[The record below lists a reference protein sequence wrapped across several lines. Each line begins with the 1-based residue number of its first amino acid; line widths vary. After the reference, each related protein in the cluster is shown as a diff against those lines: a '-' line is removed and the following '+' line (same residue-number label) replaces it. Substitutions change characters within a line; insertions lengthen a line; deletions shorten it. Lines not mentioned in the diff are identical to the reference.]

1 MVNNNDKESDFFDYV
16 DSVKRKERIQERE
29 AFAAQQRKVWRE
41 TTWAGM
47 IINTVEKLGIASFFT
62 AIGNSFENGEDS
74 TGFYLT
80 SLVYKIG
87 IITISILGV
96 YLLGWFMSLLT
107 GNEIIVEQEVV
118 IREEVT
124 RAQVEAEERAAKAKS
139 KSQ

>member
-124 RAQVEAEERAAKAKS
+124 RAQVEAEERAKAKS

>member
-1 MVNNNDKESDFFDYV
+1 MAKNNDKESDFFDYV

-62 AIGNSFENGEDS
+62 AIGNSFENGEES

-107 GNEIIVEQEVV
+107 GNEIIVEHEVV

-124 RAQVEAEERAAKAKS
+124 RAQVEAEERAKAKS

>member
-1 MVNNNDKESDFFDYV
+1 MANNNDKESDFFDYV

-47 IINTVEKLGIASFFT
+47 IINTVENLGIASFFT
-62 AIGNSFENGEDS
+62 AIGNSFENGEQS
-74 TGFYLT
+74 TSFFLT

-124 RAQVEAEERAAKAKS
+124 RAQVEAEERAKAKS

>member
-1 MVNNNDKESDFFDYV
+1 MAKNNDKESDFFDYV

-62 AIGNSFENGEDS
+62 AIGNSFENGEES

-87 IITISILGV
+87 IITISILSV

-124 RAQVEAEERAAKAKS
+124 RAQVEAEERAKAKS

>member
-1 MVNNNDKESDFFDYV
+1 MANNNDKESDFFDYV

-62 AIGNSFENGEDS
+62 AIGNSFENGEES
-74 TGFYLT
+74 TSFYLT

-87 IITISILGV
+87 IITISILSV

>member
-1 MVNNNDKESDFFDYV
+1 MANNNDKESDFFDYV

-62 AIGNSFENGEDS
+62 AIGNSFENGEQS
-74 TGFYLT
+74 TSFFLT

-124 RAQVEAEERAAKAKS
+124 RAQVEAEERAKAKS

>member
-1 MVNNNDKESDFFDYV
+1 MAKNNDKESDFFDYV

-62 AIGNSFENGEDS
+62 AIGNSFENGEES

-124 RAQVEAEERAAKAKS
+124 RAQVEAEERAKAKS

>member
-1 MVNNNDKESDFFDYV
+1 MAKDNDKESDFFDYV

-62 AIGNSFENGEDS
+62 AIGNSFENGEES

-87 IITISILGV
+87 IITISILCV

-124 RAQVEAEERAAKAKS
+124 RAQVEAEERAKAKS

>member
-1 MVNNNDKESDFFDYV
+1 MANNNDKESDFFDYV

-62 AIGNSFENGEDS
+62 AIGNSFENGEES

-124 RAQVEAEERAAKAKS
+124 RAQVEAEERAKAKS

>member
-1 MVNNNDKESDFFDYV
+1 MANNNDKESDFFDYV

-29 AFAAQQRKVWRE
+29 AFAAQHGKVWRE

-62 AIGNSFENGEDS
+62 AIGNSFENGEES

-124 RAQVEAEERAAKAKS
+124 RAQVEAEERAKAKS

>member
-1 MVNNNDKESDFFDYV
+1 MANNNDKESDFFDYV

-62 AIGNSFENGEDS
+62 AIGNSFENGEES

-87 IITISILGV
+87 VITISILAV

-124 RAQVEAEERAAKAKS
+124 RAQVEAEERAKAKS